1 MGAEQAPEPPPP
13 PPPPVAAAERG
24 MGFAERAVAA
34 AGAAVVSA
42 VLVNPLDVAKTRLQA
57 QAAGVVYNPEGVFR
71 LWRGTA
77 ASLALAVPTVG
88 IYLPSY
94 DLLRNWIEEYSDHS
108 FPKLRPYAPLI
119 AGSVARSLACI
130 TCSPIELART
140 RMQFGHTTFYGLVLE
155 HNLHVTSPSQLYAG
169 QFLNQRHLIRIVGE
183 QSNAAVILGANFS
196 AGFIA
201 GVISAGATCPLDK
214 DPARVLHMNTRRILH
229 EVWSKE
235 GISGIF
241 RGAGPRM
248 ARAGPS
254 VGIVVSSYEVVK
266 HIMHRKHAE
275 L

>member
-1 MGAEQAPEPPPP
+1 MGAEQAPEPTPPLPPPPPP

-57 QAAGVVYNPEGVFR
+57 QAAGVVYNPIWSDFRCYPWCNPGMNGLGPSCSSECFQYRGTMDVFYKVTKQEGVFR

-140 RMQFGHTTFYGLVLE
+140 RMQFGHTTFYGLVSE

-169 QFLNQRHLIRIVGE
+169 QFLNH
-183 QSNAAVILGANFS
+183 
-196 AGFIA
+196 
-201 GVISAGATCPLDK
+201 
-214 DPARVLHMNTRRILH
+214 
-229 EVWSKE
+229 KE

-266 HIMHRKHAE
+266 HLMHRKHAE